1 MHCHTTFIR
10 TTTMPLSSTD
20 LSTRI
25 SSLWKGYKTR
35 KIFTDHYA
43 VSNWDDYDELNYS
56 YNKKVAEKAPDYILL
71 AWDAALDKTFHRL
84 SRLYPHPC
92 SCCQDD
98 HDNYDDYGDTGLD
111 WNESGYFD

>member
-1 MHCHTTFIR
+1 M
-10 TTTMPLSSTD
+10 TTTTPLTTD

-25 SSLWKGYKTR
+25 SSLWKGYRTR
-35 KIFTDHYA
+35 KIFIDHNA
-43 VSNWDDYDELNYS
+43 VISWDEYDELIYS
-56 YNKKVAEKAPDYILL
+56 YNKKVTEKAPDYILL
-71 AWDAALDKTFHRL
+71 AWDTALDKTYDRL

-98 HDNYDDYGDTGLD
+98 HDDYGDTGLD